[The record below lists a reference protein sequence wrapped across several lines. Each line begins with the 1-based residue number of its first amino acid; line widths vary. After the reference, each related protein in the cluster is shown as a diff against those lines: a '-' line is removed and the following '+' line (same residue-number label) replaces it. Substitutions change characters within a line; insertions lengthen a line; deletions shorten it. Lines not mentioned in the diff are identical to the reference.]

1 MEKKYQVT
9 NDTIEFNGRTL
20 HRIRALKDFDGV
32 KKGDVGGFVESEWN
46 LSQYG
51 NCWIY
56 DDAMCMDNATVKG
69 NAKMYD
75 NAVICSRGGILDN
88 VKMYGKSV
96 ICDDGIAKGN
106 SMMFGNSRIKDNAM
120 LLEDSMMFDNS
131 ELRNHSRAYGNSKLY
146 DNSVMCDESLMF
158 GDGMLC
164 GTMGLRMSVI
174 MTDRNTVKS
183 KKDKSYET
191 ITLPHKEEPKRK
203 NYEIERYLRVNC
215 NNLIV
220 SKEDFIK
227 KINKSRLLEEKMEDI
242 ETINKY
248 LVETNSEY
256 YIWKFIDSRKEDMES
271 EVYYKIITSPFL
283 DIDKLNKITYN

>member
-1 MEKKYQVT
+1 MINKEKKYQVT
-9 NDTIEFNGRTL
+9 NDIIEFNGRTL
-20 HRIRALKDFDGV
+20 FRIRALKDFDDV
-32 KKGDVGGFVESEWN
+32 KKGDWGGFVRNEYN
-46 LSQYG
+46 LSQEG

-56 DDAMCMDNATVKG
+56 DDAICMDNATVKS

-75 NAVICSRGGILDN
+75 NAVICSRGSILDN

-131 ELRNHSRAYGNSKLY
+131 ELRDYSRVYGNGKLY
-146 DNSVMCDESLMF
+146 DDSVMCDESLMF

-164 GTMGLRMSVI
+164 GTMSLRMSVI

-183 KKDKSYET
+183 KKDDLYET
-191 ITLPHKEEPKRK
+191 VILPHKEEPQRK
-203 NYEIERYLRVNC
+203 NYEIEHYLRVNC
-215 NNLIV
+215 NNLIA

-227 KINKSRLLEEKMEDI
+227 EINKSRLLEEKMEDI

-256 YIWKFIDSRKEDMES
+256 HIWEFTDNRKES
-271 EVYYKIITSPFL
+271 LHHF
-283 DIDKLNKITYN
+283 